1 MSRMPLR
8 CLAVALALL
17 LASASTP
24 AAASTP
30 PPFALSA
37 SPLADPATLAL
48 ADATLAKLTLEEKI
62 SLLAGAGTMH
72 LAGVPRA
79 GIPELW
85 FTDGPHNVRP
95 DLSPDSFNH
104 AGRTDD
110 HSTALPSLSALA
122 ATWDTDLALA
132 FGQLLGR
139 EARDRGK
146 DILLGPGVNLVR
158 TPLCGRNWEY
168 LGEDP
173 ILSARLAVPY
183 IRGVQSQDVAACI
196 KHYLG
201 NEQELNRHGVDAAM
215 DERTLRELYLV
226 PFEAAVREAGV
237 LAVMS
242 GYNRFRGEHCSHSDL
257 LNHQILKRELG
268 FTGFVVTDWG
278 SAHSTLGA
286 ALGGTDIEMNAGNA
300 IRHFRQP
307 LLDAV
312 RAGQVPEAL
321 IDDKARRVL
330 YVMARVGLLDAR
342 PRAPGARNTPE
353 HAAFARQVAER
364 AIVLLKNSPVA
375 ASGASQISNLKSE
388 IAAPSAAAP
397 LLPLDRARVG
407 RLLVIGQNATARHAH
422 LGYSAEGKPRYEIT
436 PLEGLRR
443 LLGDTFK
450 IDHIPGPFT
459 DTFSSVPESVIE
471 TIDSTNLTQGVAVK
485 GWRATFIPAASGE
498 FEISNLK
505 SQITAP
511 GAVLATTF
519 HRRPDFDW
527 RGRSPAPGVPKDGY
541 ATRWETE
548 ITVRET
554 GEYAF
559 QLQHDGRARLRL
571 DDQLLLDAWQPGS
584 HRDSRATLTLQ
595 AGRRLTLTADH
606 LPAPGQGR
614 FRLTWRP
621 PSAIPLTPA
630 AVAARAAAA
639 DTVLFLTGNA
649 HGHGRAME
657 CEAGDRPDLS
667 LPEGDDEAIAAV
679 LAAQPRTVV
688 VNLSGSAVAL
698 PWVEQAPALV
708 QYWFAGQEGGNAL
721 ARVLFGEVNPGGKLP
736 FVFPRRLADSP
747 AHALDDYNGQR
758 VHYREGLLIGQRW
771 HDAKNIPAL
780 FPFGHGLSYTTFAYA
795 DLAARPTGPAS
806 YEVTL
811 TVKNT
816 GSVAGDEI
824 VQLYIEP
831 KQSRLPRPVREL
843 KAFTRVRALAPGE
856 SRRVTLQL
864 TPRDFS
870 YYNPATASWVADP
883 GSYILHA
890 AASARDPRAN
900 TTVVLR

>member
-1 MSRMPLR
+1 MSLTSLR
-8 CLAVALALL
+8 CLAVSLFLL
-17 LASASTP
+17 LASAATQATP
-24 AAASTP
+24 AAHSAST
-30 PPFALSA
+30 
-37 SPLADPATLAL
+37 LADP
-48 ADATLAKLTLEEKI
+48 ATLAKLTLEEKI

-95 DLSPDSFNH
+95 DLRPDSFNH

-122 ATWDTDLALA
+122 ATWDTNLAHA

-146 DILLGPGVNLVR
+146 DVLLGPGVNLVR

-226 PFEAAVREAGV
+226 PYEAAVREAGV

-257 LNHQILKRELG
+257 LNNQILKRELG

-312 RAGQVPEAL
+312 RAGQMPEAL

-342 PRAPGARNTPE
+342 PRALGARNTPE

-364 AIVLLKNSPVA
+364 AIVLLKNAPVT
-375 ASGASQISNLKSE
+375 
-388 IAAPSAAAP
+388 AAP
-397 LLPLDRARVG
+397 LLPFDRARVG

-443 LLGDTFK
+443 LLGDTVK

-485 GWRATFIPAASGE
+485 GWRATFVPAEA
-498 FEISNLK
+498 
-505 SQITAP
+505 AP
-511 GAVLATTF
+511 PATPLGNAF
-519 HRRPDFDW
+519 YRRPDFDW

-554 GEYAF
+554 GEYIF

-584 HRDSRATLTLQ
+584 HRDSRAAITLQ

-606 LPAPGQGR
+606 LPAPGQSR

-639 DTVLFLTGNA
+639 DTVLFFTGNA

-698 PWVEQAPALV
+698 PWIEQAPALV

-758 VHYREGLLIGQRW
+758 VHYHEGLLIGQRW
-771 HDAKNIPAL
+771 HDAKNVPAL

-795 DLAARPTGPAS
+795 DLAARETGPAA

-816 GSVAGDEI
+816 GPVAGDEI

-843 KAFTRVRALAPGE
+843 KAFARVRDLAPGE
-856 SRRVTLQL
+856 SRRVTLTL
-864 TPRDFS
+864 TARDFS
-870 YYNPATASWVADP
+870 YYDPATSSWVVDP
-883 GSYILHA
+883 GSYVLHA

-900 TTVVLR
+900 TTVVLP

>member
-1 MSRMPLR
+1 MLSRLIP
-8 CLAVALALL
+8 APVFVALLPALL
-17 LASASTP
+17 AASLSAQPAPPAPAPLSSSAS
-24 AAASTP
+24 S
-30 PPFALSA
+30 SA

-48 ADATLAKLTLEEKI
+48 ADAALAKLTLEEKI

-95 DLSPDSFNH
+95 DLRPDSFNH

-139 EARDRGK
+139 EARERGK
-146 DILLGPGVNLVR
+146 DVLLGPGVNLVR

-173 ILSARLAVPY
+173 VLSARLAVPY
-183 IRGVQSQDVAACI
+183 IRGVQSQGVAACI

-242 GYNRFRGEHCSHSDL
+242 GYNRFRGDYCSHSDL

-278 SAHSTLGA
+278 SAHDTLGA

-364 AIVLLKNSPVA
+364 AIVLLKNDPFTPAAPA
-375 ASGASQISNLKSE
+375 ASS
-388 IAAPSAAAP
+388 AAPAPAP

-443 LLGDTFK
+443 LLGDTVK

-471 TIDSTNLTQGVAVK
+471 TIDADNLTQGVAVK
-485 GWRATFIPAASGE
+485 GWRATFVPADA
-498 FEISNLK
+498 
-505 SQITAP
+505 AP
-511 GAVLATTF
+511 PATPLANAF

-554 GEYAF
+554 GDYVF

-584 HRDSRATLTLQ
+584 HRDSRAAITLQ

-639 DTVLFLTGNA
+639 DTVLFFTGNA

-688 VNLSGSAVAL
+688 INLSGSAVAL
-698 PWVEQAPALV
+698 PWIDQAPALV

-721 ARVLFGEVNPGGKLP
+721 ARVLFGAVNPGGKLP
-736 FVFPRRLADSP
+736 FVFPRRLTDSP

-795 DLAARPTGPAS
+795 DLAARETGPAS
-806 YEVTL
+806 FEVTL

-816 GSVAGDEI
+816 GPVTGDEI
-824 VQLYIEP
+824 VQLYVEP
-831 KQSRLPRPVREL
+831 RQSRLPRPIREL
-843 KAFTRVRALAPGE
+843 KAFARVHALAPGE
-856 SRRVTLQL
+856 SRRVTLTL

-870 YYNPATASWVADP
+870 YYDPATASWVADP
-883 GSYILHA
+883 GTYVLHA
-890 AASARDPRAN
+890 AASATELRAAVA
-900 TTVVLR
+900 VVLR